1 LREAVINAIVH
12 NDYTREVPPKFEI
25 FADRIEITSAGAL
38 PESLSQTEF
47 FEGYSIP
54 RNKELMR
61 VFKDLE
67 MVEHLGSGI
76 PRITR
81 FFGPE
86 CFHFTENFLRA
97 SLPSHG
103 PVHAEMEVTP
113 QVTPQVGQLLR
124 IITGEHS
131 RQELQEMLGLAD
143 REHFRKAY
151 LLPALEKGWIE
162 PTLPDKP
169 NSRLQKYRLT
179 EKGRGLWK

>member
-1 LREAVINAIVH
+1 MKYLLLFLCLLSVGCIPV
-12 NDYTREVPPKFEI
+12 V
-25 FADRIEITSAGAL
+25 ADNPLVLDEPIILTSD
-38 PESLSQTEF
+38 T
-47 FEGYSIP
+47 
-54 RNKELMR
+54 
-61 VFKDLE
+61 
-67 MVEHLGSGI
+67 
-76 PRITR
+76 
-81 FFGPE
+81 
-86 CFHFTENFLRA
+86 
-97 SLPSHG
+97 
-103 PVHAEMEVTP
+103 PVAPEVTP

-169 NSRLQKYRLT
+169 TSRLQKYRLT